1 MKLGQLNA
9 AIDAAPKV
17 YGRTRFGK
25 IAFEKGSVKAALK
38 AYFNGQRA
46 AETHYCLD
54 AESCLTWEDS
64 VPLL

>member
-17 YGRTRFGK
+17 YVRTRFGK

-38 AYFNGQRA
+38 AHFNGQRA
-46 AETHYCLD
+46 VETTYHLD
-54 AESCLTWEDS
+54 DEFCLTPEHS
-64 VPLL
+64 VPV